1 VWNWQVVVLLAGAAF
16 AAGWLAAGRRLR
28 KSPERHAEPPVL
40 TVSPEVFTLA
50 EDAASLGVWER
61 DLATNVTILSAG
73 AARLSGYP
81 AVAGTRSVDELVDRI
96 HPDDRPRAAFEA
108 EVALSASTG
117 FQSEFRVR
125 QNDGSYRWCR
135 SRGNVQ
141 SVHGTPTRVVGAI
154 LDIHDEMVL
163 LERLRQNAERMEL
176 AERTAGFGVWEV
188 DLQARLVTVSEGLLR
203 LKGLSA
209 DAKLT
214 YTLDEWRDLSDPA
227 QIAAVETAALRA
239 LERQEPF
246 QIDTELRARD
256 GSVRWHRLQGR
267 PQFRDSLPWR
277 YVGSTLDIT
286 KEKQMQR
293 SLEDARTKA
302 EAAAQAKSEFLANMS
317 HEIRTP
323 LNGVIG
329 MTGLL
334 LDTELTSL
342 QRDYAETV
350 HSSGD
355 ALLTVIN
362 DILDFSKIEAGKLTI
377 DAFPFDLHRLL
388 EEVAD
393 VLAPR
398 ATQQGI
404 ELMVRYPAN
413 VPSHLVGDG
422 DRIRQVLSN
431 LASNAVKFTHDGHV
445 LIEAEVIERVG
456 SNVDVRI
463 AVTDTGIG
471 IPQHK
476 VGALFEKF
484 TQADTST
491 TRRYGGTGLGLAIAK
506 SLVELM
512 GGSIHVT
519 SAEGK
524 GSTFGFSLRL
534 PCSDVAKVLPA
545 SVQILRGVRVL
556 IVDDHV
562 VNRRVIHEQI
572 SSWGMRNGSYACAEE
587 ALEALKTAHAA
598 GDPYH
603 VVIADYQMPGID
615 GVALARAIKADAA
628 LRDVLYIMLTSVG
641 HWKEHSLLRGRD
653 IDACLLKPVRHTRLM
668 NTLATEWARVTMG
681 SAPIPE
687 ATESLP
693 AVKPGEL
700 AALRASVLVVEDNLV
715 NQKVAVSLLSKL
727 GVTATVA
734 NHGRE
739 AVEVLQR
746 TTYDLVL
753 MDCQMPEMNGYEAT
767 IAIRSNGGP
776 NQNIPIIAMTADVVE
791 GSRERASDSGMND
804 FVAKPVEID
813 DLTRALKTWL
823 PRKAA

>member
-1 VWNWQVVVLLAGAAF
+1 VWNWAFVVLLAGVAF
-16 AAGWLAAGRRLR
+16 AAGWFAAGRRLR
-28 KSPERHAEPPVL
+28 KSPERQAEAPPF
-40 TVSPEVFTLA
+40 TISSEVFALA

-61 DLATNVTILSAG
+61 DLATKVTILSAG

-81 AVAGTRSVDELVDRI
+81 AVAGPRSVDELVDRI
-96 HPDDRPRAAFEA
+96 HPADRPRVASEA
-108 EVALSASTG
+108 EVGMSSSTG
-117 FQSEFRVR
+117 FQSDFRVR
-125 QNDGSYRWCR
+125 QEDGSYRWCR
-135 SRGNVQ
+135 SRGSVQ

-154 LDIHDEMVL
+154 LDIHDEMLL

-176 AERTAGFGVWEV
+176 AERTAGFGVWEA
-188 DLQARLVTVSEGLLR
+188 DLPERLVTISEGMLR
-203 LKGLSA
+203 LKGLPA

-214 YTLDEWRDLSDPA
+214 YTVDEWKALSDPT
-227 QIAAVETAALRA
+227 QMAAVEEASLRA
-239 LERQEPF
+239 VERRQPF
-246 QIDTELRARD
+246 KVDSELRCAD
-256 GSVRWHRLQGR
+256 GSVRWHRVQGR
-267 PQFRDSLPWR
+267 PQFRDNELWR
-277 YVGSTLDIT
+277 VVGSTLDVT

-293 SLEDARTKA
+293 SLEEARTKA

-350 HSSGD
+350 RSSGD

-398 ATQQGI
+398 AMQQGI
-404 ELMVRYPAN
+404 ELMVRYPVNA
-413 VPSHLVGDG
+413 PSHLVGDG

-431 LASNAVKFTHDGHV
+431 LASNAVKFTHEGHV
-445 LIEAEVIERVG
+445 LIDAEVVERDG
-456 SNVDVRI
+456 SHVDVRI

-471 IPQHK
+471 IPPHK

-506 SLVELM
+506 SLIELM

-519 SAEGK
+519 SVEGK

-534 PCSDVAKVLPA
+534 PCSDVAKAPPA
-545 SVQILRGVRVL
+545 SAQILRGVRVL
-556 IVDDHV
+556 IVDDNA

-572 SSWGMRNGSYACAEE
+572 SSWGMRNGSYACAGD
-587 ALEALKTAHAA
+587 ALEALNAAHAA

-615 GVALARAIKADAA
+615 GVALAATVKADPA

-641 HWKEHSLLRGRD
+641 HWKEHSLLRGQD
-653 IDACLLKPVRHTRLM
+653 VDACLLKPVRHRRLL
-668 NTLATEWARVTMG
+668 NTLVTEWARKTTP
-681 SAPIPE
+681 SAPTP
-687 ATESLP
+687 AESLP

-700 AALRASVLVVEDNLV
+700 AALQARVLVVEDNLV

-727 GVTATVA
+727 GVTANVA

-739 AVEVLQR
+739 AVEVLQGVA
-746 TTYDLVL
+746 YDLVL

-767 IAIRSNGGP
+767 IEIRAQSGP
-776 NQNIPIIAMTADVVE
+776 NQGIPIIAMTADVVE
-791 GSRERASDSGMND
+791 GSRERAIDAGMND
-804 FVAKPVEID
+804 FVAKPVELD
-813 DLTRALKTWL
+813 ALTRALKTWL